1 MGAHR
6 STKNRMIRK
15 RRRERNERGRQ
26 KAAVARQL
34 AARPKRT
41 KRAGKAKS

>member
-26 KAAVARQL
+26 KAALARQS
-34 AARPKRT
+34 AVKPKRT
-41 KRAGKAKS
+41 KRAAKVKS

>member
-15 RRRERNERGRQ
+15 RRRERNQLGRQ
-26 KAAVARQL
+26 KAALARQL
-34 AARPKRT
+34 AAKPKRT
-41 KRAGKAKS
+41 KRAAKTKS